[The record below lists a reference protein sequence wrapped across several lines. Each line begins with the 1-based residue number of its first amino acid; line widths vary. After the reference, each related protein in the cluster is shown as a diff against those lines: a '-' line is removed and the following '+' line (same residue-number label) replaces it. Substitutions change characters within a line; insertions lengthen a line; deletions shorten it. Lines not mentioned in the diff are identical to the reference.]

1 MGRERS
7 IAITYR
13 KMKLHEQKTDFEF
26 WQSQTPEK
34 RLAVLEEIRSV
45 YKAWEYD
52 TEPRFQ
58 RVLSITRQK

>member
-1 MGRERS
+1 
-7 IAITYR
+7 
-13 KMKLHEQKTDFEF
+13 MKLHEQKTDFEF

-34 RLAVLEEIRSV
+34 RLAVLEDIRSV